1 MNVAERRRDVVDEN
15 SSRGMLLGQ
24 WAGGENLDGA
34 NMWRLFA
41 CRATL
46 MMSFCNSNNQYLSV
60 AGNNY
65 GTMSFSEVEMK
76 IADLQKEQVKC
87 FCIIVGDSELVTGE
101 SRVEVGLSLMCA
113 AICGE
118 CLGCICKEIILLC
131 LRRCCMKRDRC
142 LENSIHNFVI
152 SKLVR
157 RNRLMRI
164 ACAFSLLP
172 RTIGI

>member
-1 MNVAERRRDVVDEN
+1 
-15 SSRGMLLGQ
+15 
-24 WAGGENLDGA
+24 
-34 NMWRLFA
+34 
-41 CRATL
+41 